1 MEKEELMKI
10 LGNGMT
16 VEEVIKQLEQYDK
29 GTLVINGRSMEYLP
43 VSEISETHIDY
54 CYDEI
59 IKRDVVSI
67 Y

>member
-1 MEKEELMKI
+1 MEKEELMEI
-10 LGNGMT
+10 LNNGMT
-16 VEEVIKQLEQYDK
+16 VEEVIKQLELYDI

-43 VSEISETHIDY
+43 VSDISETHIDY
-54 CYDEI
+54 CYDKI